1 MNIDLYQTATG
12 LLEKIRRKDISAL
25 ELLEDHLQQIEERNP
40 EINAVVITDA
50 ERATERAKGADEALT
65 RGESWG
71 PLHGLPMTVKDAFE
85 VEGLASTGGSP
96 KWKGHVPKRNADVV
110 QRLVDAGAIVFGKT
124 NVPMLSGDF
133 QTFND
138 IYGITNNPWD
148 VTKTPGG
155 SSGGAAA
162 ALAAGMTPLE
172 IGSDIG
178 GSIRTPAH
186 FCGVYG
192 HKPSYGIVSMR
203 GHIPPPPGCVNDGDT
218 LSVAGPLARSS
229 EDLELALSLLAAPK
243 MMDGVAWELELP
255 PPRHETLN
263 DYRVAVWLDDPYC
276 PVERAI
282 ADAIQGVVEKLA
294 KCGVKIVET
303 HPDISLGMNDRIFW
317 DLVPPVIAT
326 GFPPNVID
334 SMRKLLDSSEP
345 DDDSLPVRQARGALI
360 PHKDWLSANERRH
373 RVRAKWHELF
383 RDYDVLLCPPTV
395 TSAFEHDHRPN
406 FFQRKLIVNG
416 EPRPYFD
423 LMVWAGLAINAQ
435 LPATV
440 APVAL
445 SDDGMPVGIQIIG
458 PYLEDRTT
466 VKFAGLLEKVC
477 GGFNHPPKI
486 N

>member
-12 LLEKIRRKDISAL
+12 LLEKIQKKEISAL
-25 ELLEDHLQQIEERNP
+25 ELLESHLQKIEARNQK
-40 EINAVVITDA
+40 INAVVVTDV
-50 ERATERAKGADEALT
+50 ERATERAKAADEALA

-71 PLHGLPMTVKDAFE
+71 SLHGLPMTVKDSFE
-85 VEGLASTGGSP
+85 VEGIASTGGSP
-96 KWKGHVPKRNADVV
+96 KWKDHVPKRSADAI
-110 QRLVDAGAIVFGKT
+110 QRLVNAGAIVFGKT
-124 NVPMLSGDF
+124 NVPLLSGDF

-138 IYGITNNPWD
+138 VYGTTNNPWD

-192 HKPSYGIVSMR
+192 HKPSYGIISMR

-218 LSVAGPLARSS
+218 LSVAGPLARSP
-229 EDLELALSLLAAPK
+229 EDLELALSLLVAPK
-243 MMDGVAWELELP
+243 MMDSVAWQMELP
-255 PPRHETLN
+255 PSRHETLN
-263 DYRVAVWLDDPYC
+263 GFRVAVWLDDPYC

-294 KCGVKIVET
+294 KCGVKIKET
-303 HPDISLGMNDRIFW
+303 RPDISLEMNDRIFW

-345 DDDSLPVRQARGALI
+345 DDDSLPVRQARSVLI
-360 PHKDWLSANERRH
+360 PHKDWLSANERRY
-373 RVRAKWHELF
+373 RIGAKWHEFF
-383 RDYDVLLCPPTV
+383 RDYDVLLCPTTV
-395 TSAFEHDHRPN
+395 TSAFEHNPNPN
-406 FFQRKLIVNG
+406 FFFRKLIVNG
-416 EPRPYFD
+416 ETRPYFD

-440 APVAL
+440 APVGL
-445 SDDGMPVGIQIIG
+445 SDNNMPVGIQIIG

-466 VKFAGLLEKVC
+466 VKFAEMLEKMC
-477 GGFNHPPKI
+477 GGFNRPPEI